1 MDGPQTGG
9 RRLAVLGLR
18 GAVTQRLPS
27 PRRHRRPQTPGGA
40 HAGAQAPRGGQLATS
55 RTAARRPT
63 CPDPGAPGPASPAP
77 SPPWP
82 RRPRALPRSQ
92 AGSLPRGTA
101 ADRRAARTSQGV
113 SRRTFVAR
121 SRGWCLGRGSRAQ
134 KLGPDGARRPPRWEA
149 GAPGRPGGV
158 RCRPRPAVWRFLSL
172 FDLE

>member
-82 RRPRALPRSQ
+82 RRPRAPPPRHS
-92 AGSLPRGTA
+92 
-101 ADRRAARTSQGV
+101 RRPQRSPHV
-113 SRRTFVAR
+113 SRRFEANIRRQEPRLVSWTRQPSPEAGPGR
-121 SRGWCLGRGSRAQ
+121 HAASPALGGGGTR
-134 KLGPDGARRPPRWEA
+134 PARRGPVPPA
-149 GAPGRPGGV
+149 SSCLALP
-158 RCRPRPAVWRFLSL
+158 LS
-172 FDLE
+172 DLE